1 MTPEIKLSVGYLAAE
16 EIPNAKIDID
26 TELNIESENAIAN
39 KTVTEAINEINEKI
53 DNIEIPNISDLAT
66 KEELETVNSSLM
78 ESIESKA
85 DASDL
90 DNFATKEE
98 IPDVS
103 GFALKTEIPDTYTKT
118 EIDDLLGI
126 YIDEVDALIG
136 GEVNG

>member
-53 DNIEIPNISDLAT
+53 DNIEIPSISDL
-66 KEELETVNSSLM
+66 
-78 ESIESKA
+78 
-85 DASDL
+85 
-90 DNFATKEE
+90 ATKEE

>member
-16 EIPNAKIDID
+16 EIPNGKIDID
-26 TELNIESENAIAN
+26 TELNIESENAISN
-39 KTVTEAINEINEKI
+39 KAVTSAINELNEKI
-53 DNIEIPNISDLAT
+53 DNIEIPGISDLAT

-85 DASDL
+85 NASDL

-103 GFALKTEIPDTYTKT
+103 GFALKTEIPDTYSKT

-126 YIDEVDALIG
+126 YVDELDALIG